1 MALNYIDYSMSSSHK
16 KDLRLHG
23 GLRFGGSRKANV
35 TTPKPFSFASK
46 DMELQRSR
54 LQRQSAALQE
64 SRRLANSFRAQP
76 MPIPIAPILPEP
88 HPAALTSPHS
98 PALKTRYR
106 AARRASFDAH
116 VEARRASAQRQ
127 LDAFE
132 REKAKEEAK
141 RLAAERKA
149 RVVRAAPVRRYRLV
163 TPSVTPRPVTRSMS
177 FNFATEARVEAR
189 KRRLTN
195 EVKAVDKKA
204 L

>member
-1 MALNYIDYSMSSSHK
+1 M
-16 KDLRLHG
+16 
-23 GLRFGGSRKANV
+23 

-46 DMELQRSR
+46 DIDLQRSR

-76 MPIPIAPILPEP
+76 MPLPIDPILPEP
-88 HPAALTSPHS
+88 RPTTLTSPHS
-98 PALKTRYR
+98 PPLRTRYR

-116 VEARRASAQRQ
+116 VEARRASTQRQ
-127 LDAFE
+127 LEAFE
-132 REKAKEEAK
+132 REKEKEESK
-141 RLAAERKA
+141 RLAEERKS

-163 TPSVTPRPVTRSMS
+163 IPSVTPRPVTRSMS
-177 FNFATEARVEAR
+177 FTFATEARVEAR

-195 EVKAVDKKA
+195 EIKANDKKA